1 MKLKLLFL
9 LFLITQIGY
18 SQTAKIQFIHN
29 APDVSITEVD
39 VYVDDNLIV
48 DNLAFKTG
56 STFLDIPFDGIMAQI
71 TITRST
77 DENDILV
84 SRERMLVDQEN
95 YYVVL
100 NGIFDTAN
108 YTDIEPFDLYLYEG
122 AHIEADFL
130 GEEYENTDIQ
140 VHHGGIGFDFP
151 LRVYASGALACGG
164 LLLSDNLNYSGFGDN
179 YIHGGGTEDYYID
192 ILDNATGGEVFSYGV
207 IIPFQ
212 TQELMLEDQG
222 VLMMLTGF
230 RNPEQNNNGE
240 PFNVTYIT
248 SGGGDFGQF
257 TLGLNENTLDEI
269 TIFPNPTVG
278 RIGISN
284 LESDVTAMLYDT
296 AGRVVRD
303 NIRLNAGGVS
313 SIDLFALKSGIY
325 FLQLTDQKNNA
336 PIVRRI
342 IKK

>member
-9 LFLITQIGY
+9 LLVIFQISY
-18 SQTAKIQFIHN
+18 SQTAKMQFIHN
-29 APDVSITEVD
+29 APDVSIAEVD
-39 VYVDDNLIV
+39 VYVDDNLII

-56 STFLDIPFDGIMAQI
+56 STFLDIPFNGDMAQI

-77 DENDILV
+77 DENEILV
-84 SRERMLVDQEN
+84 SRERILVDQEN
-95 YYVVL
+95 YYVVID
-100 NGIFDTAN
+100 GIFDTAS
-108 YTDIEPFDLYLYEG
+108 YTDTEPFDIYLYEG

-140 VHHGGIGFDFP
+140 VHHGSIGFNFP
-151 LRVYASGALACGG
+151 LTVYASGALACGG

-192 ILDNATGGEVFSYGV
+192 IFGGDFSYGV
-207 IIPFQ
+207 MIPFQ
-212 TQELMLEDQG
+212 TQDLMLEDQG
-222 VLMMLTGF
+222 LLMLLTGF

-240 PFNVTYIT
+240 PFSVTYIT
-248 SGGGDFGQF
+248 PDGGDFRQF
-257 TLGLNENTLDEI
+257 TLGLEENSLDEVVV
-269 TIFPNPTVG
+269 FPNPTVG

-284 LESDVTAMLYDT
+284 LGGEVTAAIYDT
-296 AGRVVRD
+296 TGRIVRD
-303 NIRLNAGGVS
+303 NVQLNTNGVS

-325 FLQLTDQKNNA
+325 FLQLTDENNNA
-336 PIVRRI
+336 STMRRI